1 MSNEINT
8 TLESLK
14 AAADELNKKIAA
26 LQAAKNVVDEV
37 NSAIEEGEDDFA
49 DFNFEEVSNES
60 NKAKSGSGN

>member
-8 TLESLK
+8 RLESLK
-14 AAADELNKKIAA
+14 AVADELNKKIAA

-37 NSAIEEGEDDFA
+37 NSTIEEGEDDFA

>member
-1 MSNEINT
+1 MSNEINA

>member
-14 AAADELNKKIAA
+14 LAADELNKKIAA

>member
-1 MSNEINT
+1 MNDINT

-14 AAADELNKKIAA
+14 LAADELNKKIAA

-37 NSAIEEGEDDFA
+37 NEATQEAVDDFS
-49 DFNFEEVSNES
+49 DFDFEEVSNES

>member
-1 MSNEINT
+1 MKEIND
-8 TLESLK
+8 TLAGLQ

-37 NSAIEEGEDDFA
+37 NSAIEESEDDFA

>member
-1 MSNEINT
+1 MNNEINT

-37 NSAIEEGEDDFA
+37 NEAAAEEADDFS
-49 DFNFEEVSNES
+49 DFEFEEIDNSCH
-60 NKAKSGSGN
+60 KAKSGSGK